1 MLPWGRRPGLGA
13 MGCCDMFSASD
24 AAFSGFRAGREHIRA
39 MLVWIVVFGAASI
52 ALSIAIFPIMGPY
65 LAELEQ
71 LGSQTNPDP
80 RASLA
85 VLNKLWPFIGPIL
98 IYAFAVNAVQYAAVN
113 RMILRPSDSAF
124 GYLRL
129 GGDELRQ
136 LGVAIGVTLVIF
148 AAYIAGVVGVTV
160 VAVAVAA
167 INKGLGVFVAVI
179 AGLAVIAFLIVLMVR
194 LSLASAQ
201 TFATGRI
208 NLFGSWRLTKGHFWP
223 LLGAYLLAFILAV
236 IVWMAIQALVMVAA
250 MLVGGGFSAVG
261 EMQSPD
267 VSSLQAFYTPAMI
280 VRTAFAVIS
289 APFLTLIML
298 CPAPEIY
305 RQLAGDKG

>member
-1 MLPWGRRPGLGA
+1 
-13 MGCCDMFSASD
+13 MGCSEMFSASD
-24 AAFSGFRAGREHIRA
+24 AAFSGFRAGREHFRA

-52 ALSIAIFPIMGPY
+52 ALSVAIFPIMGPY
-65 LAELEQ
+65 LTELEQ
-71 LGSQTNPDP
+71 LGAQTNPDP
-80 RASLA
+80 QASLA
-85 VLNKLWPFIGPIL
+85 VLNKLWPFIGPVL
-98 IYAFAVNAVQYAAVN
+98 IYSFAINAVQYAAVN

-160 VAVAVAA
+160 IAIAVAVV
-167 INKGLGVFVAVI
+167 NKGLAVFVAVI
-179 AGLAVIAFLIVLMVR
+179 AGLAVVCLLIVLMVR

-201 TFATGRI
+201 TFATGRL
-208 NLFGSWRLTKGHFWP
+208 NLLGSWRLTKGRFWP
-223 LLGAYLLAFILAV
+223 LLGAYLLAFVLVV
-236 IVWMAIQALVMVAA
+236 IVWMAVQALVMVAA
-250 MLVGGGFSAVG
+250 MLVGGGMSAVG

-280 VRTAFAVIS
+280 VRTAFAIIT
-289 APFLTLIML
+289 APFLTLIVL

-305 RQLAGDKG
+305 RQLVGVKGPDEAFA

>member
-1 MLPWGRRPGLGA
+1 
-13 MGCCDMFSASD
+13 MFSASD
-24 AAFSGFRAGREHIRA
+24 AAFSGFRAGREHFRA

-65 LAELEQ
+65 LTELEQ

-85 VLNKLWPFIGPIL
+85 ELSKLWPFIGPIL
-98 IYAFAVNAVQYAAVN
+98 IYSFVIGAVQYAAVN
-113 RMILRPSDSAF
+113 RMVLRPSDGAF
-124 GYLRL
+124 GFLRL

-160 VAVAVAA
+160 LAVALAT
-167 INKGLGVFVAVI
+167 INKGLAAFVALI
-179 AGLAVIAFLIVLMVR
+179 AGLGAIAFLIVLTVR

-305 RQLAGDKG
+305 RQLAGDKGQAETFV